1 MIYRVRHTTTYS
13 YSEPVSL
20 CHNVAHLLPRES
32 PRQTCTETTLE
43 IEPRPAVSHAR
54 TDFFGNPVLFFTIQ
68 EPHRELRVTAHH
80 RTTVLPAELPDPD
93 QTPPWTVVKASLEA
107 TSDPEG
113 LDALQYVFDSPY
125 IKASNV
131 LAEYAQLSF
140 PPEQPFLAGLLDL
153 TRRIH
158 AEFHYDPSA
167 TTIATPIADVFS
179 QRRGVCQDFAH
190 LQIGF
195 LRSLGLPARYVSGYL
210 LTKPPPGQER
220 LVGAD
225 ASHAWLSA
233 WCPGI
238 GWVDVDPTN
247 NLVASDQHI
256 LLAWGRDYED
266 VSPIKGVI
274 LGGGQ
279 HTVRVAVDVV
289 EA

>member
-32 PRQTCTETTLE
+32 PRQTCMESALE
-43 IEPRPAVSHAR
+43 IEPRPAVSQAR
-54 TDFFGNPVLFFTIQ
+54 TDFFGNPVMFFTIQ

-80 RTTVLPAELPDPD
+80 LTNVVPTVLPDPE
-93 QTPPWTVVKASLEA
+93 TTLTWAAARAGLESA
-107 TSDPEG
+107 RDPEG
-113 LDALQYVFDSPY
+113 LAALQYIFDSPY
-125 IKASNV
+125 IKSSPA
-131 LAEYAQLSF
+131 LAEYAAESF
-140 PPEQPFLAGLLDL
+140 WPDRPFLAALLDL

-158 AEFHYDPSA
+158 AEFRYDPTA
-167 TTIATPIADVFS
+167 TTIATPIAEVFA

-190 LQIGF
+190 LQIGC
-195 LRSLGLPARYVSGYL
+195 LRSLGLAARYVSGYL
-210 LTKPPPGQER
+210 LTKPPEGQER

-238 GWVDVDPTN
+238 GWIDVDPTN
-247 NLVASDQHI
+247 NQAPSDQHI